1 MGANYFQNMLRVCKS
16 VYNTK
21 AIERTSQHDRTTS
34 QTDSMAAQ
42 SENKIFF
49 EMVPMEDTISTLR
62 HLDPSKNVFFEIHCN
77 KRLAPENGCK
87 VFLEHVT
94 SM

>member
-34 QTDSMAAQ
+34 QTDSVAAE
-42 SENKIFF
+42 SEKYENFQNGTHGGYYF
-49 EMVPMEDTISTLR
+49 HFLGLED
-62 HLDPSKNVFFEIHCN
+62 SKNCVF
-77 KRLAPENGCK
+77 
-87 VFLEHVT
+87 
-94 SM
+94 